1 MAGLPPYSDGQPS
14 GEKGATLSTA
24 EAFTFVIRLSVRSPF
39 MLLLAQY
46 PFLHLYLHE
55 GPSKALE
62 AQWQGFVTSAVFR
75 QTIGEALDWARE
87 HRITGW
93 VADDRLLGPVR
104 PADMDW
110 IATEI
115 MPELVRVGLRR
126 LARIEAAD
134 PLNQLLIK
142 RMHNTAH
149 ELAPFEQRLFT
160 EVAQARAWATGTPA
174 EAPASWS
181 GPGIL

>member
-1 MAGLPPYSDGQPS
+1 
-14 GEKGATLSTA
+14 
-24 EAFTFVIRLSVRSPF
+24 

-46 PFLHLYLHE
+46 PFLNLYLHE

-62 AQWQGFVTSAVFR
+62 AQWQGFVTSSVFR
-75 QTIGEALDWARE
+75 QAVAEALDWARE

-104 PADMDW
+104 PADMEW
-110 IATEI
+110 IASEI

-126 LARIEAAD
+126 LARIEAED

-142 RMHNTAH
+142 QMHSAAY

-160 EVAQARAWATGTPA
+160 DVAQARAWASGTDTEVATGKTTTH
-174 EAPASWS
+174 
-181 GPGIL
+181 

>member
-14 GEKGATLSTA
+14 GVEGATLSIA

-46 PFLHLYLHE
+46 AFLHLYPHE
-55 GPSKALE
+55 GLSKALE
-62 AQWQGFVTSAVFR
+62 GQGFVTSAVFR
-75 QTIGEALDWARE
+75 QTIGEALDRARK

-115 MPELVRVGLRR
+115 MPQLVRVGLRR
-126 LARIEAAD
+126 LARIEAAG
-134 PLNQLLIK
+134 PLNQLLIN

-149 ELAPFEQRLFT
+149 ELAPFEQHVFT
-160 EVAQARAWATGTPA
+160 EVAQAQAFYLTTTRTRARC
-174 EAPASWS
+174 
-181 GPGIL
+181 

>member
-1 MAGLPPYSDGQPS
+1 
-14 GEKGATLSTA
+14 
-24 EAFTFVIRLSVRSPF
+24 

-46 PFLHLYLHE
+46 PFLHLYLHQ
-55 GPSKALE
+55 GPSQALE

-75 QTIGEALDWARE
+75 QAITEALARARE

-93 VADDRLLGPVR
+93 VADDRLLGAVR

-110 IATEI
+110 IATEV

-126 LARIEAAD
+126 LARIEAES

-142 RMHNTAH
+142 QMHRTAH
-149 ELAPFEQRLFT
+149 ELAPFEHRLFT
-160 EVAQARAWATGTPA
+160 DVAQARAWACGTDPDLPG
-174 EAPASWS
+174 EPTNRASRA
-181 GPGIL
+181 